1 MPIESP
7 MLPNRVRFQ
16 DTAALAPV
24 SDNAGRAG
32 SDSATNSTRMDGIF
46 PKVADIAARAN
57 SGSGATAM
65 PDAANQ
71 PEVFQLIQ
79 TMDVSGKVTR
89 AMKKA
94 GLDKS
99 TASQSQLMHF
109 ARQQMEAEIPFVA
122 KQLAV
127 LSVLMGAGD
136 PVTKAA
142 EIKVLDGAGDFAIH
156 ADRIAGYLSDKNF
169 SAEQGEFKNN
179 SGLTMD
185 SPKTFCPMP
194 NPRHVLMRAL
204 DIQTREFEGRQI
216 TGKPYADFLVPD
228 TPKGQTVFPPADG
241 PLVSEEQYAQLFGEH
256 LDFVT
261 HVHAAIEKDGAKNLQ
276 SLLNSNPRLEGEEL
290 ESVNFAKAKP
300 NWVLTATPAQSKE
313 FVSRC
318 SFPDG
323 EWHIELPE
331 KVLEQIEYSEKHSL
345 EDPDKEQKFIFVQ
358 EMGTGDILLA
368 VHLDTTFHHSTP
380 LAGVPTATA
389 GELDGTIYKDD
400 NGKYQLKVKTFVNK
414 SGHYFPSL
422 QSMAALRDALIKSGL
437 DPRKV
442 DFTAITRDSVV
453 LELLE
458 EWNSDDSVPSR
469 LPKGLQNIYSSVLNT
484 QISVLEEILK
494 GPSIDIGRLTLNS
507 NGAASA
513 PVLTDLRGD
522 KAA

>member
-1 MPIESP
+1 MPTESP
-7 MLPNRVRFQ
+7 MLQNRVRFQ
-16 DTAALAPV
+16 NAAAFAPV
-24 SDNAGRAG
+24 SGNAGRAG
-32 SDSATNSTRMDGIF
+32 LNSATSSTRMDGIF
-46 PKVADIAARAN
+46 PKVANIAARAN
-57 SGSGATAM
+57 PGASATAM

-79 TMDVSGKVTR
+79 TMDVSGNVTH
-89 AMKKA
+89 AMSEV

-99 TASQSQLMHF
+99 TASQSQLMHY
-109 ARQQMEAEIPFVA
+109 ARQEMEAEIPFVA

-136 PVTKAA
+136 PITKAA
-142 EIKVLDGAGDFAIH
+142 EITVLDAAGDFGIH
-156 ADRIAGYLSDKNF
+156 AERIAGYLSDKDF
-169 SAEQGEFKNN
+169 SAEQGAFENN
-179 SGLTMD
+179 SGLTMG

-204 DIQTREFEGRQI
+204 DIRRIEFQGRQI

-228 TPKGQTVFPPADG
+228 TPKGQTVFPPAEG
-241 PLVSEEQYAQLFGEH
+241 QPLVPQEQYAQLFGEH
-256 LDFVT
+256 RGFVE
-261 HVHAAIEKDGAKNLQ
+261 HVHTAIEKDGAKNLQ
-276 SLLNSNPRLEGEEL
+276 NLIETSPHLEGEAL
-290 ESVNFAKAKP
+290 DSVNFAKAKP

-318 SFPDG
+318 SFPNG

-345 EDPDKEQKFIFVQ
+345 GDPNKEQKFIFVQ
-358 EMGTGDILLA
+358 EMGTGDLLLA

-437 DPRKV
+437 NPRKV
-442 DFTAITRDSVV
+442 DFTAITRDQVV
-453 LELLE
+453 LELLK
-458 EWNSDDSVPSR
+458 EWNSDDSLPSK
-469 LPKGLQNIYSSVLNT
+469 LPDGLDNAYSSELNT
-484 QISVLEEILK
+484 QISALNEILNE
-494 GPSIDIGRLTLNS
+494 PSVEFGRLGLNTQ
-507 NGAASA
+507 GAASM
-513 PVLTDLRGD
+513 PTLRGD
-522 KAA
+522 RAA